1 MTQVLDTSVLLA
13 GLLGEVGGDVLD
25 RPGQVFHMSAVNL
38 GEVYSKV
45 LERGGATVDVDSFL
59 QPLPL
64 CIDPFDGELAR
75 MVGELR
81 PVTRRFGLSF
91 GDRACLALAMRSN
104 LSVLTGDR
112 AWLTLGLDLD
122 IRLIR

>member
-1 MTQVLDTSVLLA
+1 MIQVVDTSVLLA
-13 GLLGEVGGDVLD
+13 GLLGEVGGEVLL
-25 RPGQVFHMSAVNL
+25 RPGQTFHFSAVNL

-45 LERGGATVDVDSFL
+45 LERGGAGADVDAFL
-59 QPLPL
+59 AALPL
-64 CIDPFDGELAR
+64 SIDPFDGELAQI
-75 MVGELR
+75 VGDLR
-81 PVTRRFGLSF
+81 LLTRRRGLSF

-104 LSVLTGDR
+104 LPVLTADR

>member
-25 RPGQVFHMSAVNL
+25 RPGQVFHISAVNL

-59 QPLPL
+59 QPLAL
-64 CIDPFDGELAR
+64 CIDPFDRELAR
-75 MVGELR
+75 IVGELR
-81 PVTRRFGLSF
+81 PLTRRFGLSF

-104 LSVLTGDR
+104 LPVLTGDR